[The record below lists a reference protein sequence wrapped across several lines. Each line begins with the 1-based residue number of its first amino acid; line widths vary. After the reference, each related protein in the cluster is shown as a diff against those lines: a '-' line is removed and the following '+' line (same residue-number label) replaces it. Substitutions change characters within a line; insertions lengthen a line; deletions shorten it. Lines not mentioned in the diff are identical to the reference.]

1 MKWLRE
7 RLLEKA
13 WEGALRERE
22 GEPGVIGQ
30 VPITINVSIEKSRHA
45 AERQFRHVQG
55 DEKGGSQITGQVL
68 TDEDIMRVG
77 NKAVNR
83 VISMIMNNQLDVGQE
98 FVIKKKQMG
107 GAPMI
112 NLVCNLER
120 VDNRSFNLKVITVM
134 VKDNFFAKPGTKEIV
149 L

>member
-1 MKWLRE
+1 MKWLKE

-13 WEGALRERE
+13 FNASINERD

-30 VPITINVSIEKSRHA
+30 IPITINVSIEKSRHA
-45 AERQFRHVQG
+45 AERQFRHVHG

-68 TDEDIMRVG
+68 SDDDIMRVA

-83 VISMIMNNQLDVGQE
+83 IISMILNNQIDVGEE

-107 GAPMI
+107 APTI

-120 VDNRSFNLKVITVM
+120 VDNRNFNMKVITVM
-134 VKDNFFAKPGTKEIV
+134 VKDNFFPKPGTKEIT

>member
-1 MKWLRE
+1 MKWLKE

-13 WEGALRERE
+13 FNASINERD

-30 VPITINVSIEKSRHA
+30 IPITINVSIEKSKHA

-68 TDEDIMRVG
+68 TDDDIMRVA

-83 VISMIMNNQLDVGQE
+83 IISMILNNQIDVGQE

-107 GAPMI
+107 SPTI

-120 VDNRSFNLKVITVM
+120 VDNRNFNMKVITVM

>member
-1 MKWLRE
+1 MKWLKE

-13 WEGALRERE
+13 WNAALNERE

-45 AERQFRHVQG
+45 AERQFRHVSG
-55 DEKGGSQITGQVL
+55 DEKGGSQITGHVL
-68 TDEDIMRVG
+68 TDDDILKVA

-83 VISMIMNNQLDVGQE
+83 VISMILNNQLDVGQE
-98 FVIKKKQMG
+98 FLIKKKNAG
-107 GAPMI
+107 VPTINMI
-112 NLVCNLER
+112 CSLER
-120 VDNRSFNLKVITVM
+120 VDNRNFNLKVITVM
-134 VKDNFFAKPGTKEIV
+134 IKDYFMAKPGTKEIV

>member
-1 MKWLRE
+1 MKWLKD

-13 WEGALRERE
+13 WEGALKERE

-55 DEKGGSQITGQVL
+55 DEKGGSQITGNVL
-68 TDEDIMRVG
+68 TDDDIMRVA

-83 VISMIMNNQLDVGQE
+83 IISMILNGQIDVGQE
-98 FVIKKKQMG
+98 FVVKKKQIN
-107 GAPMI
+107 APTI

-120 VDNRSFNLKVITVM
+120 VDNRNFNMKVITVM
-134 VKDNFFAKPGTKEIV
+134 LKDNFFAKPGTKEIV

>member
-1 MKWLRE
+1 MKWLKE
-7 RLLEKA
+7 RLLERA
-13 WEGALRERE
+13 FNASINERE

-30 VPITINVSIEKSRHA
+30 IPITINVSIEKSRHA

-68 TDEDIMRVG
+68 SDEDIMRVA

-83 VISMIMNNQLDVGQE
+83 IISMILNNQIDVGQE
-98 FVIKKKQMG
+98 FVVKKKQIN
-107 GAPMI
+107 APTI
-112 NLVCNLER
+112 NLVCDLER
-120 VDNRSFNLKVITVM
+120 VDNRNFNMKVITVM
-134 VKDNFFAKPGTKEIV
+134 MKDNFFAKPGTKEIV

>member
-1 MKWLRE
+1 MKWLKE
-7 RLLEKA
+7 RLLERAFKA
-13 WEGALRERE
+13 AITERE

-68 TDEDIMRVG
+68 TDDDIMRVA

-83 VISMIMNNQLDVGQE
+83 IISMILNNQIDVGQE
-98 FVIKKKQMG
+98 FVVKKKQIN
-107 GAPMI
+107 APTI
-112 NLVCNLER
+112 NLVCSLER
-120 VDNRSFNLKVITVM
+120 VDNRNFNMKVITVM

>member
-7 RLLEKA
+7 RLLQKA

-30 VPITINVSIEKSRHA
+30 VPITINVSIEKSKHA

-68 TDEDIMRVG
+68 TDEDIMRVA

-83 VISMIMNNQLDVGQE
+83 VISMILNNQLDVGQE

-107 GAPMI
+107 APAI

-120 VDNRSFNLKVITVM
+120 LDNRSFTLKVITVM
-134 VKDNFFAKPGTKEIV
+134 VKDNFYAKPGTKEIV

>member
-7 RLLEKA
+7 RLLQKA

-55 DEKGGSQITGQVL
+55 DEKDGSQITGQVL

-77 NKAVNR
+77 NKAANR
-83 VISMIMNNQLDVGQE
+83 VISMILNNQLDVGQE

-107 GAPMI
+107 SPAI

-120 VDNRSFNLKVITVM
+120 LDNRSFTLKVITVM
-134 VKDNFFAKPGTKEIV
+134 VKDNFYAKPGTKEIV

>member
-1 MKWLRE
+1 MKWLRD

-13 WEGALRERE
+13 WEGALKERE

-55 DEKGGSQITGQVL
+55 DEKGGSNITGQVL

-83 VISMIMNNQLDVGQE
+83 VISMLLNGQLDVGQE
-98 FVIKKKQMG
+98 FVIKKKQMDT
-107 GAPMI
+107 PTI

-120 VDNRSFNLKVITVM
+120 IDNRTFNLKVITVM
-134 VKDNFFAKPGTKEIV
+134 VKANFFAKPGTKEIV

>member
-1 MKWLRE
+1 MKWLKE
-7 RLLEKA
+7 RLLDRA
-13 WEGALRERE
+13 FNSYINERE

-30 VPITINVSIEKSRHA
+30 IPITINVSIEKSRHA
-45 AERQFRHVQG
+45 AERQFRHVSG
-55 DEKGGSQITGQVL
+55 DEKGGSQITGHVL
-68 TDEDIMRVG
+68 SDDDIMRVA

-83 VISMIMNNQLDVGQE
+83 IISMILNSQIDVGQE
-98 FVIKKKQMG
+98 FVVKKKQMG
-107 GAPMI
+107 SPTI

-120 VDNRSFNLKVITVM
+120 VDNRNFNMKVITVM